1 LVASLGMQVRQLSV
15 AHAWEFTPR
24 TFGDDRGAFLEWFK
38 ADDVSAA
45 TGHPFQ
51 LAQANHSI
59 SQRGVLRGLHY
70 AKVPPGQA
78 KYVYCPRGQVLDVII
93 DIRVGSPT
101 FGRWDAVV
109 LDEVDRRAVYIAE
122 GLGHAFMALADDSAV
137 TYLCSTGYNP
147 STEFTIDPLDAT
159 LGLPWPADLVPL
171 LSDRDRDAVGLAQAR
186 DAGLLPDYGECVA
199 FYDSLR
205 R

>member
-1 LVASLGMQVRQLSV
+1 MQVRQLSV
-15 AHAWEFTPR
+15 PHAWEFTPR

-38 ADDVSAA
+38 ADEFSLAV
-45 TGHPFQ
+45 GHPFQ

-59 SQRGVLRGLHY
+59 SQRGVLRGIHY

-78 KYVYCPRGQVLDVII
+78 KYVYCPRGRVLDVII
-93 DIRVGSPT
+93 DIRLGSPT
-101 FGRWDAVV
+101 FGQWDAVV
-109 LDEVDRRAVYIAE
+109 LDEVDRRAVYIGE

-147 STEFTIDPLDAT
+147 STEFTIDPLDSS
-159 LGLPWPADLVPL
+159 LGLPWPADVNPV
-171 LSDRDRDAVGLAQAR
+171 LSDRDRDAVSLTEAQA
-186 DAGLLPDYGECVA
+186 AGLLPDYAECVA

>member
-1 LVASLGMQVRQLSV
+1 MQARQLSV
-15 AHAWEFTPR
+15 TQAWEFTPR

-38 ADDVSAA
+38 ADELSRA

-59 SQRGVLRGLHY
+59 SQRGVLRGVHY

-78 KYVYCPRGQVLDVII
+78 KYVYCPRGRVLDVII

-101 FGRWDAVV
+101 FGQWDAVV
-109 LDEVDRRAVYIAE
+109 LDEVDRRAVYIGE
-122 GLGHAFMALADDSAV
+122 GLGHAFMALDDDSAV

-147 STEFTIDPLDAT
+147 ATEFTIDPLDPS
-159 LGLPWPADLVPL
+159 LGLPWPSDLVPL
-171 LSDRDRDAVGLAQAR
+171 LSDRDRDAVDLAHAQA
-186 DAGLLPDYGECVA
+186 AGMLPDYGECVA